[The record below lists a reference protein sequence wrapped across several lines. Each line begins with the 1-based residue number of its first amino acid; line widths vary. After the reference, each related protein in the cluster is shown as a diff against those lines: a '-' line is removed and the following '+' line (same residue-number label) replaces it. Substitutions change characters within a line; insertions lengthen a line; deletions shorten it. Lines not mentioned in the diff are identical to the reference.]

1 MSSDKNRSAGFFRSG
16 LMDKPASATPVLLSQ
31 RDSSKWVAQSNLQN
45 SGVSTKGCGMDLLAP
60 VTVAFGGEGWWGIL
74 LFVPLLLAGHVS
86 EVAVGYGLWRRWS
99 ERPPSPRVWRVAAV
113 SGAVAVVSL
122 IAALVWVAVYA
133 APRLAADLA
142 TLF

>member
-45 SGVSTKGCGMDLLAP
+45 SGVSTKGCGM
-60 VTVAFGGEGWWGIL
+60 VL